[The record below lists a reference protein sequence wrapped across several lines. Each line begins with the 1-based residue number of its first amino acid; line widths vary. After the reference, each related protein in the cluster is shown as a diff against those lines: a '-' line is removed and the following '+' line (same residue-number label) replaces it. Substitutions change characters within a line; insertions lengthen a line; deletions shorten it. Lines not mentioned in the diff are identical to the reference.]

1 MGICCMTQG
10 TQRGPCN
17 NPEGWDGE
25 ANGREFWEEGA
36 LGVPMADTC

>member
-25 ANGREFWEEGA
+25 FWEEGS